1 MSARRPL
8 SDSLRPDP
16 AFVRNLAFDSLLWVR
31 WNRAQAK
38 WQIFRREHLVMTVQ
52 DEDMSYRPL
61 DNRTID
67 TLRRADWFCR
77 SPKAILDEIERENL
91 QAEAAVDRDFDNYLA
106 ERREETRRAMAKE
119 SHNLIGAINVPKEDL
134 KITDKY
140 LERKRNN
147 VYRAQ
152 TRRRRR
158 PPPIPA
164 SVVWE

>member
-91 QAEAAVDRDFDNYLA
+91 QAEAAVDRDFDNYL
-106 ERREETRRAMAKE
+106 ESVGRRHGGRWRR
-119 SHNLIGAINVPKEDL
+119 NLTTSSARS
-134 KITDKY
+134 TC
-140 LERKRNN
+140 RKR
-147 VYRAQ
+147 
-152 TRRRRR
+152 
-158 PPPIPA
+158 I
-164 SVVWE
+164 